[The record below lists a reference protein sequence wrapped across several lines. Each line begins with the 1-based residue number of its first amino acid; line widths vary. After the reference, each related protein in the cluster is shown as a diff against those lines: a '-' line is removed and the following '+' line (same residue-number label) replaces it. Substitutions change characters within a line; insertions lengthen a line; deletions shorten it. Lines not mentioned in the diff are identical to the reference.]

1 MELVI
6 LIYFFRGIALWGGR
20 GFERMGRLSHIG
32 VEVRLTEYI
41 NSMVAAIFMNV
52 FLFVIF
58 GMGLHPFH
66 LIYSYSI

>member
-1 MELVI
+1 
-6 LIYFFRGIALWGGR
+6 
-20 GFERMGRLSHIG
+20 MGRLSHIG

-41 NSMVAAIFMNV
+41 NSMVAAIFMNI
-52 FLFVIF
+52 FLFVII